1 MLKTLIAV
9 IEKASVNFSGGLNVL
24 TGETGAGKSIVVD
37 SINAIMGERTS
48 RELVRYGADN
58 AYVSAYFDDICDSA
72 LNKLKEFDIELED
85 DNSLLITRKISA
97 NGKSLCKVNGK
108 TVTVSMLKEICSYL
122 VNVHGQHDS
131 QALLNPDLQ
140 YNYIDMLLE
149 DKSVL
154 SDYKETFKKLISVR
168 RKLKSFAKDEDNKES
183 LLELLNFQI
192 EELEKADIKVGER
205 EELTQ
210 KRTLIQKSED
220 IIKSLNL
227 AISVINGDDENI
239 GIEQAC
245 ADVSRTL
252 FKFDE
257 TKDVYDVFND
267 INDKL
272 ELAKDKAEALLL
284 SIDFSPEEI
293 EMIDEKLDLYYKFS
307 NKYGQTEQEMLDY
320 LEKAKEKRNSILFAD
335 EELNRLNEEYEN
347 LLNITVKLA
356 DKLSVERKKTAKI
369 FEEKVKQELAFLDMP
384 KMQFY
389 VDFNKGNLSSTG
401 YDKIEFL
408 ISANPGE
415 PPKSLSKVASGGEL
429 SRIMLAIKNIISY
442 NDTIGTLIFD
452 EIDTGVSGR
461 ASQKIGLKLKSVSKN
476 TQVICVTHSAQIAS
490 NADEH
495 FLIQKKFN
503 DNKTFTCVTPLDFEG
518 RKQELARIMGGLEI
532 TDTKCRGII
541 KSEFMQRLTM
551 GVNIEQKIE
560 SPTCAAVLL

>member
-1 MLKTLIAV
+1 MLKTLDIENIAV
-9 IEKASVNFSGGLNVL
+9 IEKASVDFSGGLNVL

-72 LNKLKEFDIELED
+72 LNKLKKFDIELEE

-140 YNYIDMLLE
+140 YKYIDMLLE

-205 EELTQ
+205 EELTK
-210 KRTLIQKSED
+210 KRALIQKSED

-356 DKLSVERKKTAKI
+356 DKLSVERKKTAKV
-369 FEEKVKQELAFLDMP
+369 FEENVKQELAFLDMP

-532 TDTKCRGII
+532 TDT
-541 KSEFMQRLTM
+541 
-551 GVNIEQKIE
+551 
-560 SPTCAAVLL
+560 LLQSAEELLNQNLCSD

>member
-1 MLKTLIAV
+1 MLKTLDIENIAV
-9 IEKASVNFSGGLNVL
+9 IEKASVDFSGGLNVL

-72 LNKLKEFDIELED
+72 LNKLKKFDIELEE

-210 KRTLIQKSED
+210 KRALIQKSED

-356 DKLSVERKKTAKI
+356 DKLSVERKKTAKV
-369 FEEKVKQELAFLDMP
+369 FEENVKQELAFLDMP

-532 TDTKCRGII
+532 TDT
-541 KSEFMQRLTM
+541 
-551 GVNIEQKIE
+551 
-560 SPTCAAVLL
+560 LLQSAEELLNQNLCSN

>member
-1 MLKTLIAV
+1 MLKTLDIENIAV
-9 IEKASVNFSGGLNVL
+9 IEKASVDFSGGLNVL

-72 LNKLKEFDIELED
+72 LNKLKEFDIELEE

-205 EELTQ
+205 EELTK
-210 KRTLIQKSED
+210 KRALIQKSED

-320 LEKAKEKRNSILFAD
+320 LEKAKEKRNLILFAD

-356 DKLSVERKKTAKI
+356 DKLSVERKKTAKV
-369 FEEKVKQELAFLDMP
+369 FEENVKQELAFLDMP

-532 TDTKCRGII
+532 TDT
-541 KSEFMQRLTM
+541 
-551 GVNIEQKIE
+551 
-560 SPTCAAVLL
+560 LLQSAEELLNQNLCSD

>member
-1 MLKTLIAV
+1 MLKTLDIENIAV
-9 IEKASVNFSGGLNVL
+9 IEKASVDFSGGLNVL

-72 LNKLKEFDIELED
+72 LNKLKEFDIELEE

-205 EELTQ
+205 EELTK
-210 KRTLIQKSED
+210 KRALIQKSED

-257 TKDVYDVFND
+257 TKYVYDVFND

-356 DKLSVERKKTAKI
+356 DKLSVERKKTAKV
-369 FEEKVKQELAFLDMP
+369 FEENVKQELAFLDMP

-532 TDTKCRGII
+532 TDT
-541 KSEFMQRLTM
+541 
-551 GVNIEQKIE
+551 
-560 SPTCAAVLL
+560 LLQSAEELLNQNLCSN

>member
-1 MLKTLIAV
+1 MLKTLDIENIAV
-9 IEKASVNFSGGLNVL
+9 IEKASVDFSGGLNVL

-72 LNKLKEFDIELED
+72 LNKLKEFDIELEE
-85 DNSLLITRKISA
+85 DNSLLITRKISSS
-97 NGKSLCKVNGK
+97 GKSLCKVNGK

-154 SDYKETFKKLISVR
+154 SDYKEAFKKLISVR
-168 RKLKSFAKDEDNKES
+168 RKLKSFAKDEDDKES

-205 EELTQ
+205 EELTK
-210 KRTLIQKSED
+210 KRALIQKSED

-356 DKLSVERKKTAKI
+356 DKLSVERKKTAKV
-369 FEEKVKQELAFLDMP
+369 FEENVKQELAFLDMP

-495 FLIQKKFN
+495 FLIQKKF
-503 DNKTFTCVTPLDFEG
+503 DENKTFTSVTPLDFEG

-532 TDTKCRGII
+532 TDT
-541 KSEFMQRLTM
+541 
-551 GVNIEQKIE
+551 
-560 SPTCAAVLL
+560 LLQSAEELLNQNLSSD

>member
-1 MLKTLIAV
+1 MLKTLDIENIAV
-9 IEKASVNFSGGLNVL
+9 IEKASVDFSGGLNVL

-72 LNKLKEFDIELED
+72 LNKLKEFDIELEE

-205 EELTQ
+205 EELTK
-210 KRTLIQKSED
+210 KRALIQKSED

-356 DKLSVERKKTAKI
+356 DKLSAERKKTAKI
-369 FEEKVKQELAFLDMP
+369 FEENVKQELAFLDMP

-532 TDTKCRGII
+532 TDT
-541 KSEFMQRLTM
+541 
-551 GVNIEQKIE
+551 
-560 SPTCAAVLL
+560 LLQSAEELLNQNLCSD

>member
-1 MLKTLIAV
+1 MLKTLDIENIAV
-9 IEKASVNFSGGLNVL
+9 IEKASVDFSGGLNVL

-72 LNKLKEFDIELED
+72 LNKLKKFDIELEE

-168 RKLKSFAKDEDNKES
+168 RKLKSFAKEEDNKES

-205 EELTQ
+205 EELTK
-210 KRTLIQKSED
+210 KRALIQKSED

-356 DKLSVERKKTAKI
+356 DKLSVERKKTAKV
-369 FEEKVKQELAFLDMP
+369 FEENVKQELAFLDMP

-532 TDTKCRGII
+532 TDT
-541 KSEFMQRLTM
+541 
-551 GVNIEQKIE
+551 
-560 SPTCAAVLL
+560 LLQSAEELLNQNLCSD

>member
-1 MLKTLIAV
+1 MLKTLDIENIAV

-72 LNKLKEFDIELED
+72 LNKLKEFDIELEE

-205 EELTQ
+205 EELTK
-210 KRTLIQKSED
+210 KRALIQKSED

-239 GIEQAC
+239 GIEQTC

-320 LEKAKEKRNSILFAD
+320 LEKAKERRNSILFAD

-356 DKLSVERKKTAKI
+356 DKLSAERKKTAKI
-369 FEEKVKQELAFLDMP
+369 FEEKVKKELAFLDMP

-532 TDTKCRGII
+532 TDT
-541 KSEFMQRLTM
+541 
-551 GVNIEQKIE
+551 
-560 SPTCAAVLL
+560 LLQSAEELLNQNLCSD

>member
-1 MLKTLIAV
+1 MLKTLDIENIAV
-9 IEKASVNFSGGLNVL
+9 IEKASVDFSGGLNVL

-72 LNKLKEFDIELED
+72 LNKLKKFDIELEE

-108 TVTVSMLKEICSYL
+108 TITVSVLKEICSYL

-205 EELTQ
+205 EELTK
-210 KRTLIQKSED
+210 KRALIQKSED

-272 ELAKDKAEALLL
+272 ELAKDKAEVLLL

-356 DKLSVERKKTAKI
+356 DKLSAERKKTAKI
-369 FEEKVKQELAFLDMP
+369 FEENVKQELAFLDMP

-532 TDTKCRGII
+532 TDT
-541 KSEFMQRLTM
+541 
-551 GVNIEQKIE
+551 
-560 SPTCAAVLL
+560 LLQSAEELLNQNLCSD

>member
-1 MLKTLIAV
+1 MLKTLDIENIAV
-9 IEKASVNFSGGLNVL
+9 IEKASVDFSGGLNVL

-72 LNKLKEFDIELED
+72 LNKLKKFDIELEE

-205 EELTQ
+205 EELTK
-210 KRTLIQKSED
+210 KRALIQKSED

-356 DKLSVERKKTAKI
+356 DKLSVERKKTAKV
-369 FEEKVKQELAFLDMP
+369 FEENVKQELAFLDMP

-442 NDTIGTLIFD
+442 NDTFGSLIFD

-532 TDTKCRGII
+532 TDT
-541 KSEFMQRLTM
+541 
-551 GVNIEQKIE
+551 
-560 SPTCAAVLL
+560 LLQSAEELLNQNLCSD

>member
-1 MLKTLIAV
+1 MLKTLDIENIAV
-9 IEKASVNFSGGLNVL
+9 IEKASVDFSGGLNVL

-72 LNKLKEFDIELED
+72 LNKLKKFDIELEE

-205 EELTQ
+205 EELTK
-210 KRTLIQKSED
+210 KRALIQKSED

-356 DKLSVERKKTAKI
+356 DKLSVERKKTAKV
-369 FEEKVKQELAFLDMP
+369 FEENVKQELAFLDMP

-532 TDTKCRGII
+532 TDT
-541 KSEFMQRLTM
+541 
-551 GVNIEQKIE
+551 
-560 SPTCAAVLL
+560 LLQSAEELLNQNLCSD

>member
-1 MLKTLIAV
+1 MLKTLDIENIAV
-9 IEKASVNFSGGLNVL
+9 IEKASVDFSGGLNVL

-72 LNKLKEFDIELED
+72 LNKLKEFDIELEE

-97 NGKSLCKVNGK
+97 NGKSLCKVNGN

-210 KRTLIQKSED
+210 KRALIQKSED

-356 DKLSVERKKTAKI
+356 DKLSVERKKTAKV
-369 FEEKVKQELAFLDMP
+369 FEENVKQELAFLDMP

-532 TDTKCRGII
+532 TDT
-541 KSEFMQRLTM
+541 
-551 GVNIEQKIE
+551 
-560 SPTCAAVLL
+560 LLQSAEELLNQNLCSD

>member
-1 MLKTLIAV
+1 MLKTLDIENIAV
-9 IEKASVNFSGGLNVL
+9 IEKASVDFSGGLNVL

-72 LNKLKEFDIELED
+72 LNKLKKFDIELEE

-140 YNYIDMLLE
+140 YNYIDMLLK

-205 EELTQ
+205 EELTK
-210 KRTLIQKSED
+210 KRALIQKSED

-369 FEEKVKQELAFLDMP
+369 FEENVKQELAFLDMP

-408 ISANPGE
+408 ISANPRE

-532 TDTKCRGII
+532 TDT
-541 KSEFMQRLTM
+541 
-551 GVNIEQKIE
+551 
-560 SPTCAAVLL
+560 LLQSAEELLNQNLCSN

>member
-1 MLKTLIAV
+1 MLKTLDIENIAV
-9 IEKASVNFSGGLNVL
+9 IEKASVDFSGGLNVL

-72 LNKLKEFDIELED
+72 LNKLKKFDIELEE

-210 KRTLIQKSED
+210 KRALIQKSED

-356 DKLSVERKKTAKI
+356 DKLSVERKKTAKV
-369 FEEKVKQELAFLDMP
+369 FEENVKQELAFLDMP

-532 TDTKCRGII
+532 TDT
-541 KSEFMQRLTM
+541 
-551 GVNIEQKIE
+551 
-560 SPTCAAVLL
+560 LLQSAEELLNQNLCSD

>member
-1 MLKTLIAV
+1 MLKTLDIENIAV

-154 SDYKETFKKLISVR
+154 SDYKKTFKKLISVR

-192 EELEKADIKVGER
+192 EELEKEDIKVGER

-210 KRTLIQKSED
+210 KRALIQKSED

-320 LEKAKEKRNSILFAD
+320 LEKAKERRNSILFAD

-532 TDTKCRGII
+532 TDT
-541 KSEFMQRLTM
+541 
-551 GVNIEQKIE
+551 
-560 SPTCAAVLL
+560 LLQSAEELLNQNLCSD

>member
-1 MLKTLIAV
+1 MLKTLDIENIAV
-9 IEKASVNFSGGLNVL
+9 IEKASVDFSGGLNVL

-37 SINAIMGERTS
+37 SINAIMGERTT

-72 LNKLKEFDIELED
+72 LNKLKEFDIELEE

-210 KRTLIQKSED
+210 KRALIQKSED

-356 DKLSVERKKTAKI
+356 DKLSVERKKTAKV
-369 FEEKVKQELAFLDMP
+369 FEENVKQELAFLDMP

-532 TDTKCRGII
+532 TDT
-541 KSEFMQRLTM
+541 
-551 GVNIEQKIE
+551 
-560 SPTCAAVLL
+560 LLQSAEELLNQNLCSD

>member
-1 MLKTLIAV
+1 MLKTLDIENIAV
-9 IEKASVNFSGGLNVL
+9 IEKASVDFSGGLNVL

-72 LNKLKEFDIELED
+72 LNKLKEFDIELEE
-85 DNSLLITRKISA
+85 DNSLLITRKISS

-192 EELEKADIKVGER
+192 EELEKADIKVDER

-210 KRTLIQKSED
+210 KRALIQKSED

-320 LEKAKEKRNSILFAD
+320 LDKAKERRNSILFAD

-356 DKLSVERKKTAKI
+356 DKLSVERKKTAKV

-532 TDTKCRGII
+532 TDT
-541 KSEFMQRLTM
+541 
-551 GVNIEQKIE
+551 
-560 SPTCAAVLL
+560 LLQSAEELLNQNLCSD

>member
-1 MLKTLIAV
+1 MLKTLDIENIAV
-9 IEKASVNFSGGLNVL
+9 IEKASVDFSGGLNVL

-72 LNKLKEFDIELED
+72 LNKLKEFDIELEE

-205 EELTQ
+205 EELTK
-210 KRTLIQKSED
+210 KRALIQKSED

-257 TKDVYDVFND
+257 IKDVYDVFND

-369 FEEKVKQELAFLDMP
+369 FEENVKQELAFLDMP

-532 TDTKCRGII
+532 TDT
-541 KSEFMQRLTM
+541 
-551 GVNIEQKIE
+551 
-560 SPTCAAVLL
+560 LLQSAEELLNQNLCSN

>member
-1 MLKTLIAV
+1 MLKTLDIENIAV
-9 IEKASVNFSGGLNVL
+9 IEKASVDFSGGLNVL

-72 LNKLKEFDIELED
+72 LNKLKKFDIELEE

-183 LLELLNFQI
+183 QLELLNFQI

-210 KRTLIQKSED
+210 KRALIQKSED

-356 DKLSVERKKTAKI
+356 DKLSAERKKTAKI
-369 FEEKVKQELAFLDMP
+369 FEENVKQELAFLDMP

-503 DNKTFTCVTPLDFEG
+503 NNKTFTCVIPLDFEG

-532 TDTKCRGII
+532 TDT
-541 KSEFMQRLTM
+541 
-551 GVNIEQKIE
+551 
-560 SPTCAAVLL
+560 LLQSAEELLNQNLCSD

>member
-1 MLKTLIAV
+1 MLKTLDIENIAV
-9 IEKASVNFSGGLNVL
+9 IEKTSVDFSGGLNVL

-72 LNKLKEFDIELED
+72 LNKLKEFDIELEE

-210 KRTLIQKSED
+210 KRALIQKSED

-272 ELAKDKAEALLL
+272 ELAKDRAEALLL

-356 DKLSVERKKTAKI
+356 DKLSAERKKTAKV

-503 DNKTFTCVTPLDFEG
+503 DNKTFTSVTPLDFES

-532 TDTKCRGII
+532 TDT
-541 KSEFMQRLTM
+541 
-551 GVNIEQKIE
+551 
-560 SPTCAAVLL
+560 LLQSAEELLNQNLCSD